1 MQKKSVSLFPL
12 VNNYLFFQLFFYF
25 SGIFIFILFLTFFLS
40 SLDDRKLIPL
50 VENDIT
56 FLNNE
61 ITKLKH
67 RYDFDEVFE
76 KDLSIHTPSG
86 LELVLV
92 DQQTN
97 IVSGMEQSNIRPLLS
112 FLYQTEDNGVPMA
125 RSFDD
130 LRINGPFLVGTEHRT
145 YKAYFLYQIRAQK
158 EWLNNLYDNPIQII
172 IFLIILVLPTIF
184 ILSWIITRPLKNL
197 RITANAVARGSLI
210 IDPKIE
216 SRGIKE
222 FREVGRSLNYMIRS
236 LQTSNNHQ
244 QQLLSDISHELK
256 TPLAR
261 LQLAT
266 AILKK
271 KNGETKET
279 ERIENEIQK
288 MNSMV
293 LDLLSLSRLE
303 LNQHIS
309 RKLFQ
314 AEDIWKN
321 ILEDTRFEIEQYG
334 LKLFIEDQIKD
345 KELYTLN
352 GNVNLLS
359 RALEN
364 IIRNALKYAKS
375 IIKVQVSII
384 QEQEQEQEQDLLF
397 IVVDDDG
404 EGVPD
409 HELEHIFRP
418 FYRVDE
424 ARARQTGGTGL
435 GLTIVANAV
444 QQHQGKVK
452 AIKSELGGLRVEIR
466 LPLWME

>member
-1 MQKKSVSLFPL
+1 MPKKSVSLFPL

-40 SLDDRKLIPL
+40 NLDDRKLIPL

-321 ILEDTRFEIEQYG
+321 ILEDTRFESEQYG

-359 RALEN
+359 SALEN
-364 IIRNALKYAKS
+364 IIRNAQKYAKS
-375 IIKVQVSII
+375 IIKVQISII
-384 QEQEQEQEQDLLF
+384 QEQKQDLLF

>member
-1 MQKKSVSLFPL
+1 MQKKSVSLFPF

-40 SLDDRKLIPL
+40 NLDDRKLIPL

-130 LRINGPFLVGTEHRT
+130 LRINGPFFLKTQTREYKGYFT
-145 YKAYFLYQIRAQK
+145 YPVQAQK
-158 EWLNNLYDNPIQII
+158 EWLNQLYDNPIKIV
-172 IFLIILVLPTIF
+172 LILLSLVLPTIF
-184 ILSWIITRPLKNL
+184 LLSWKITRPLKAL
-197 RITANAVARGSLI
+197 RATANAVARGSMVVN
-210 IDPKIE
+210 PKIE
-216 SRGIKE
+216 TQGIKE
-222 FREVGRSLNYMIRS
+222 FRSVGRSLNYMIHS
-236 LQTSNNHQ
+236 LQNSNNHQ
-244 QQLLSDISHELK
+244 QRLLSDISHELK

-288 MNSMV
+288 MNNMV
-293 LDLLSLSRLE
+293 LDLLSLSRLQLDQHTSRSVFPVE
-303 LNQHIS
+303 AIWREVLTDAKFEAEQHGLTLMVENNLN
-309 RKLFQ
+309 
-314 AEDIWKN
+314 
-321 ILEDTRFEIEQYG
+321 T
-334 LKLFIEDQIKD
+334 
-345 KELYTLN
+345 KEHYQLN
-352 GNVNLLS
+352 GNTGLLS
-359 RALEN
+359 SALEN
-364 IIRNALKYAKS
+364 IIRNAQKYAKS
-375 IIKVQVSII
+375 IIKVQISIT
-384 QEQEQEQEQDLLF
+384 QEQEQDLLF

-452 AIKSELGGLRVEIR
+452 AIKSELGGLRVEIH

>member
-1 MQKKSVSLFPL
+1 MPKKSVFLFPL

-61 ITKLKH
+61 IAKLKH
-67 RYDFDEVFE
+67 RYNFDEVFE

-86 LELVLV
+86 LELILV

-112 FLYQTEDNGVPMA
+112 FLYQTEDNSVPMA

-130 LRINGPFLVGTEHRT
+130 LRINGPFLLGTEHRT
-145 YKAYFLYQIRAQK
+145 YKAYFLYQIQAQK

-236 LQTSNNHQ
+236 LQTSHNHQ

-359 RALEN
+359 SALEN
-364 IIRNALKYAKS
+364 IIRNAQKYAKS
-375 IIKVQVSII
+375 IIKVQISII
-384 QEQEQEQEQDLLF
+384 QEQKQDLLF

-466 LPLWME
+466 LPLWIE

>member
-1 MQKKSVSLFPL
+1 MQKKSVSLFPF

-40 SLDDRKLIPL
+40 NLDDRKLIPL

-321 ILEDTRFEIEQYG
+321 ILEDTRFESEQYG

-359 RALEN
+359 SALEN
-364 IIRNALKYAKS
+364 IIRNAQKYAKS
-375 IIKVQVSII
+375 IIKVQISII
-384 QEQEQEQEQDLLF
+384 QEQKQDLLF

-424 ARARQTGGTGL
+424 TRARQTGGTGL

>member
-1 MQKKSVSLFPL
+1 MPKKSVFLFPL

-40 SLDDRKLIPL
+40 NLDDRKLIPL

-61 ITKLKH
+61 IAKLKH
-67 RYDFDEVFE
+67 RYNFDEVFE

-86 LELVLV
+86 LELILV

-112 FLYQTEDNGVPMA
+112 FLYQTEDNSVPMA

-130 LRINGPFLVGTEHRT
+130 LRINGPFLLGTEHRT
-145 YKAYFLYQIRAQK
+145 YKAYFLYQIQAQK

-321 ILEDTRFEIEQYG
+321 ILEDARFEIEQYG

-359 RALEN
+359 SALEN
-364 IIRNALKYAKS
+364 IIRNAQKYAKS
-375 IIKVQVSII
+375 IIKVQISII
-384 QEQEQEQEQDLLF
+384 QEQKQDLLF

-466 LPLWME
+466 LPLWIE

>member
-1 MQKKSVSLFPL
+1 MQKKSVYLFPF

-40 SLDDRKLIPL
+40 NLDDRKLIPL

-384 QEQEQEQEQDLLF
+384 QEQEQDLLF

-452 AIKSELGGLRVEIR
+452 AIKSELGGLRIEIR
-466 LPLWME
+466 LPLWIE

>member
-1 MQKKSVSLFPL
+1 MPKKSVFLFPL

-61 ITKLKH
+61 IAKLKH
-67 RYDFDEVFE
+67 RYNFDEVFE

-86 LELVLV
+86 LELILV

-112 FLYQTEDNGVPMA
+112 FLYQTEDNSVPMA

-130 LRINGPFLVGTEHRT
+130 LRINGPFLLGTEHRT
-145 YKAYFLYQIRAQK
+145 YKAYFLYQIQAQK

-359 RALEN
+359 SALEN
-364 IIRNALKYAKS
+364 IIRNAQKYAKS
-375 IIKVQVSII
+375 IIKVQISII
-384 QEQEQEQEQDLLF
+384 QEQKQDLLF

-409 HELEHIFRP
+409 HELERIFRP

-466 LPLWME
+466 LPLWIE

>member
-1 MQKKSVSLFPL
+1 MQKKSVSLFPF

-40 SLDDRKLIPL
+40 NLDDRKLIPL

-384 QEQEQEQEQDLLF
+384 QEQEQDLLF

-435 GLTIVANAV
+435 GLTLVANAV

-452 AIKSELGGLRVEIR
+452 AIKSELGGLRIEIR
-466 LPLWME
+466 LPLWIE

>member
-1 MQKKSVSLFPL
+1 MQKKSVSLFPF

-40 SLDDRKLIPL
+40 NLDDRKLIPL

-145 YKAYFLYQIRAQK
+145 YEAYFLYQIRAQK

-384 QEQEQEQEQDLLF
+384 QEQEQDLLF

-452 AIKSELGGLRVEIR
+452 AIKSELGGLRIEIR
-466 LPLWME
+466 LPLWIE

>member
-1 MQKKSVSLFPL
+1 MPKKSVFLFPL

-40 SLDDRKLIPL
+40 SLDDRKLNPL

-61 ITKLKH
+61 IAKLKH
-67 RYDFDEVFE
+67 RYNFDEVFE

-86 LELVLV
+86 LELILV

-112 FLYQTEDNGVPMA
+112 FLYQTEDNSVPMA

-130 LRINGPFLVGTEHRT
+130 LRINGPFLLGTEHRT
-145 YKAYFLYQIRAQK
+145 YKAYFLYQIQAQK

-359 RALEN
+359 SALEN
-364 IIRNALKYAKS
+364 IIRNAQKYAKS
-375 IIKVQVSII
+375 IIKVQISII
-384 QEQEQEQEQDLLF
+384 QEQKQDLLF

-466 LPLWME
+466 LPLWIE

>member
-1 MQKKSVSLFPL
+1 MPKKSVFLFPL

-61 ITKLKH
+61 IAKLKH
-67 RYDFDEVFE
+67 RYNFDEVFE
-76 KDLSIHTPSG
+76 KYLSIHTPSG
-86 LELVLV
+86 LELILV

-112 FLYQTEDNGVPMA
+112 FLYQTEDNSVPMA

-130 LRINGPFLVGTEHRT
+130 LRINGPFLLGTEHRT
-145 YKAYFLYQIRAQK
+145 YKAYFLYQIQAQK

-359 RALEN
+359 SALEN
-364 IIRNALKYAKS
+364 IIRNAQKYAKS
-375 IIKVQVSII
+375 IIKVQISII
-384 QEQEQEQEQDLLF
+384 QEQKQDLLF

-466 LPLWME
+466 LPLWIE

>member
-1 MQKKSVSLFPL
+1 MQKKSVSLFPF

-40 SLDDRKLIPL
+40 NLDDRKLIPL

-130 LRINGPFLVGTEHRT
+130 LRINGPFLLGTEHRT
-145 YKAYFLYQIRAQK
+145 YKAYFLYQIQAQK

-197 RITANAVARGSLI
+197 RIIANAVARGSLI
-210 IDPKIE
+210 VNPKIE

-309 RKLFQ
+309 RKLFR

-375 IIKVQVSII
+375 IIKVQISII
-384 QEQEQEQEQDLLF
+384 QEQEQDLLF

-452 AIKSELGGLRVEIR
+452 AIKSELGGLRIEIR
-466 LPLWME
+466 LPLWIE

>member
-1 MQKKSVSLFPL
+1 MQKKSVSLFPF

-40 SLDDRKLIPL
+40 NLDDRKLIPL

-130 LRINGPFLVGTEHRT
+130 LRINGPFLLGTEHRT
-145 YKAYFLYQIRAQK
+145 YKAYFLYQIQAQK

-184 ILSWIITRPLKNL
+184 ILSWIITRPLNNL

-210 IDPKIE
+210 VNPKIE

-236 LQTSNNHQ
+236 LQTLNNHQ

-309 RKLFQ
+309 RKLFP

-359 RALEN
+359 SALEN
-364 IIRNALKYAKS
+364 IIRNAQKYAKS
-375 IIKVQVSII
+375 IIKVQISII
-384 QEQEQEQEQDLLF
+384 QEQKQDLLF

>member
-130 LRINGPFLVGTEHRT
+130 LRINGPFLLGTEHRT

-184 ILSWIITRPLKNL
+184 ILSWVITRPLKNL

-210 IDPKIE
+210 INPKIE

-375 IIKVQVSII
+375 IIKVQISII
-384 QEQEQEQEQDLLF
+384 QEQDLLF

>member
-1 MQKKSVSLFPL
+1 MPKKSVFLFPL

-61 ITKLKH
+61 IAKLKH
-67 RYDFDEVFE
+67 RYNFDEVFE

-86 LELVLV
+86 LELILV

-112 FLYQTEDNGVPMA
+112 FLYQTEDNSVPMA

-130 LRINGPFLVGTEHRT
+130 LRINGPFLLGTEHRT
-145 YKAYFLYQIRAQK
+145 YKAYFLYQIQAQK

-359 RALEN
+359 SALEN
-364 IIRNALKYAKS
+364 IIRNAQKYAKS
-375 IIKVQVSII
+375 IIKVQISII
-384 QEQEQEQEQDLLF
+384 QEQDLLF

-435 GLTIVANAV
+435 GLTIAANAV

>member
-1 MQKKSVSLFPL
+1 MQKKSVSLFPF

-40 SLDDRKLIPL
+40 NLDDRKLIPL

-321 ILEDTRFEIEQYG
+321 ILEDTRFESEQYG

-359 RALEN
+359 SALEN
-364 IIRNALKYAKS
+364 IIRNAQKYAKS
-375 IIKVQVSII
+375 IIKVQISII
-384 QEQEQEQEQDLLF
+384 QEQKQDLLF

>member
-40 SLDDRKLIPL
+40 NLDDRKLIPL

-384 QEQEQEQEQDLLF
+384 QEQEQDLLF

-452 AIKSELGGLRVEIR
+452 AIKSELGGLRIEIR

>member
-1 MQKKSVSLFPL
+1 MQKKSVSLFPF

-40 SLDDRKLIPL
+40 NLDDRKLIPL

-145 YKAYFLYQIRAQK
+145 YKAYFLYQIRTQK

-384 QEQEQEQEQDLLF
+384 QEQEQDLLF

-452 AIKSELGGLRVEIR
+452 AIKSELGGLRIEIR

>member
-1 MQKKSVSLFPL
+1 MPKKSVFLFPL

-61 ITKLKH
+61 IAKLKH
-67 RYDFDEVFE
+67 RYNFDEVFE

-86 LELVLV
+86 LELILV

-112 FLYQTEDNGVPMA
+112 FLYQTEDNSVPMA

-130 LRINGPFLVGTEHRT
+130 LRINGPFLLGTEHRT
-145 YKAYFLYQIRAQK
+145 YKAYFLYQIQAQK

-216 SRGIKE
+216 SLGIKE

-334 LKLFIEDQIKD
+334 LKLFIEDQIKN

-359 RALEN
+359 SALEN
-364 IIRNALKYAKS
+364 IIRNAQKYAKS
-375 IIKVQVSII
+375 IIKVQISIT
-384 QEQEQEQEQDLLF
+384 QEQEQDLLF

-444 QQHQGKVK
+444 QQHQGKVR

-466 LPLWME
+466 LPLWIE

>member
-1 MQKKSVSLFPL
+1 MPKKSVFLFPL

-61 ITKLKH
+61 IAKLKH
-67 RYDFDEVFE
+67 RYNFDEVFE

-86 LELVLV
+86 LELILV

-112 FLYQTEDNGVPMA
+112 FLYQTEDNSVPMA

-130 LRINGPFLVGTEHRT
+130 LRINGPFLLGTEHRT
-145 YKAYFLYQIRAQK
+145 YKAYFLYQIQAQK

-359 RALEN
+359 SALEN
-364 IIRNALKYAKS
+364 IIRNAQKYAKS
-375 IIKVQVSII
+375 IIKVQISII
-384 QEQEQEQEQDLLF
+384 QEQDLLF

-444 QQHQGKVK
+444 QQHQGKVR

-466 LPLWME
+466 LPLWIE

>member
-1 MQKKSVSLFPL
+1 MQKKSVSLFPF

-40 SLDDRKLIPL
+40 NLDDRKLIPL

-334 LKLFIEDQIKD
+334 LKLFIEDQIKN

-359 RALEN
+359 SALEN
-364 IIRNALKYAKS
+364 IIRNAQKYAKS
-375 IIKVQVSII
+375 IIKVQISIT
-384 QEQEQEQEQDLLF
+384 QEQEQDLLF

-444 QQHQGKVK
+444 QQHQGKVR

-466 LPLWME
+466 LPLWIE

>member
-1 MQKKSVSLFPL
+1 MQKKSVYLFPF

-40 SLDDRKLIPL
+40 NLDDRKLIPL

-112 FLYQTEDNGVPMA
+112 FLYQTEDNSVPMA

-384 QEQEQEQEQDLLF
+384 QEQEQDLLF

-452 AIKSELGGLRVEIR
+452 AIKSELGGLRIEIR
-466 LPLWME
+466 LPLWIE

>member
-1 MQKKSVSLFPL
+1 MQKKSVSLFPF

-40 SLDDRKLIPL
+40 NLDDRKLIPL

-130 LRINGPFLVGTEHRT
+130 LRINGPFLLGTEHRT
-145 YKAYFLYQIRAQK
+145 YKAYFLYQIQAQK

-210 IDPKIE
+210 VNPKIE

-384 QEQEQEQEQDLLF
+384 QEQEQDLLF

-452 AIKSELGGLRVEIR
+452 AIKSELGGLRIEIR
-466 LPLWME
+466 LPLWIE

>member
-1 MQKKSVSLFPL
+1 MQKKSVSLFPF

-40 SLDDRKLIPL
+40 NLDDRKLIPL

-172 IFLIILVLPTIF
+172 ILLIILVLPTIF

-384 QEQEQEQEQDLLF
+384 QEQEQDLLF

-452 AIKSELGGLRVEIR
+452 AIKSELGGLRIEIR
-466 LPLWME
+466 LPLWIE

>member
-1 MQKKSVSLFPL
+1 MQKKSVSLFPF

-40 SLDDRKLIPL
+40 NLDDRKLIPL

-197 RITANAVARGSLI
+197 RITANAVARSSLI

-222 FREVGRSLNYMIRS
+222 FREVGRSLNYMTRS

-384 QEQEQEQEQDLLF
+384 QEQEQDLLF

-452 AIKSELGGLRVEIR
+452 AIKSELGGLRIEIR
-466 LPLWME
+466 LPLWIE

>member
-1 MQKKSVSLFPL
+1 MPKKSVFLFPL

-61 ITKLKH
+61 IAKLKH
-67 RYDFDEVFE
+67 RYNFDEVFE

-86 LELVLV
+86 LELILV

-112 FLYQTEDNGVPMA
+112 FLYQTEDNSIPMA

-130 LRINGPFLVGTEHRT
+130 LRINGPFLLGTEHRT
-145 YKAYFLYQIRAQK
+145 YKAYFLYQIQAQK

-359 RALEN
+359 SALEN
-364 IIRNALKYAKS
+364 IIRNAQKYAKS
-375 IIKVQVSII
+375 IIKVQISII
-384 QEQEQEQEQDLLF
+384 QEQKQDLLF

-466 LPLWME
+466 LPLWIE

>member
-184 ILSWIITRPLKNL
+184 ILSWVITRPLKNL

-210 IDPKIE
+210 INPKIE

-359 RALEN
+359 SALEN
-364 IIRNALKYAKS
+364 IIRNAQKYAKS
-375 IIKVQVSII
+375 IIKVQISII
-384 QEQEQEQEQDLLF
+384 QEQDLLF

>member
-1 MQKKSVSLFPL
+1 MQKKSVSLFPF

-25 SGIFIFILFLTFFLS
+25 SGIFIFILFLTFFLFN
-40 SLDDRKLIPL
+40 LDDRKLIPL

-384 QEQEQEQEQDLLF
+384 QEQEQDLLF

-452 AIKSELGGLRVEIR
+452 AIKSELGGLRIEIR
-466 LPLWME
+466 LPLWIE

>member
-1 MQKKSVSLFPL
+1 MQKKSVSLFPF

-40 SLDDRKLIPL
+40 NLDDRKLIPL

-384 QEQEQEQEQDLLF
+384 QEQEQDLLF

>member
-1 MQKKSVSLFPL
+1 MQKKSVYLFPF

-40 SLDDRKLIPL
+40 NLDDRKLIPL

-56 FLNNE
+56 FLNDE

-197 RITANAVARGSLI
+197 RITENAVARGSLI

-384 QEQEQEQEQDLLF
+384 QEQEQDLLF

-452 AIKSELGGLRVEIR
+452 AIKSELGGLRIEIR
-466 LPLWME
+466 LPLWIE

>member
-1 MQKKSVSLFPL
+1 MQKKSVSLFPF

-40 SLDDRKLIPL
+40 NLDDRKLIPL

-384 QEQEQEQEQDLLF
+384 QEQEQDLLF

-404 EGVPD
+404 EGVSD

-452 AIKSELGGLRVEIR
+452 AIKSELGGLRIEIR
-466 LPLWME
+466 LPLWIE

>member
-1 MQKKSVSLFPL
+1 MQKKSVSLFPF

-40 SLDDRKLIPL
+40 NLDDRKLIPL

-130 LRINGPFLVGTEHRT
+130 LRINGPFLLGTEHRT
-145 YKAYFLYQIRAQK
+145 YKAYFLYQIQAQK

-210 IDPKIE
+210 VNPKIE

-309 RKLFQ
+309 RKLFR

-375 IIKVQVSII
+375 IIKVQISII
-384 QEQEQEQEQDLLF
+384 QEQEQDLLF

-452 AIKSELGGLRVEIR
+452 AIKSELGGLRIEIR
-466 LPLWME
+466 LPLWIE